1 MRRLILLLLLL
12 VLVATGLF
20 LGGRNAQ
27 PVVLDYYAGHVEVTL
42 SVALVLALLVGIVL
56 GAAAVWLGSV
66 IRLQARVRRL
76 RRQVESSSEPS
87 PERLTADR

>member
-1 MRRLILLLLLL
+1 MILLLLLL
-12 VLVATGLF
+12 VLVVTGLF

-27 PVVLDYYAGHVEVTL
+27 PVVLDYYAGTIELTL
-42 SVALVLALLVGIVL
+42 SVALVMALLAGILL

-76 RRQVESSSEPS
+76 RRQVESSPDPS
-87 PERLTADR
+87 VERLTADR